1 MKLFFAC
8 FLGLLAII
16 PSFILQV
23 LLPKFQFSHPL
34 WLLLH
39 AIFVT
44 GLIEEGSK
52 ALAFWFFPIKF
63 LGRKNSLRENDLEDG
78 DLREANFRKVNLKEV
93 DLKKGE
99 KNSKRFF
106 KTQAGALVF
115 YAFFLGLSFGLYEL
129 IVYFISGVGFLS
141 LRFFTTVIFHA
152 LCAVLDAFFIVS
164 WKKKKLWLSP
174 FIFSVL
180 MHGLY
185 NFFASFTG
193 FIWWFSIFVLVL
205 TFLQMI
211 YVYKACS
218 EKEVWC

>member
-1 MKLFFAC
+1 MISDMKILFAC
-8 FLGLLAII
+8 LLGLLAII

-34 WLLLH
+34 WFLLH

-52 ALAFWFFPIKF
+52 ALAFWFFPVKF
-63 LGRKNSLRENDLEDG
+63 LSRKKSLRENDLEDG
-78 DLREANFRKVNLKEV
+78 E
-93 DLKKGE
+93 KK
-99 KNSKRFF
+99 SKRFF

-152 LCAVLDAFFIVS
+152 LSAVLDAFFIVS

-218 EKEVWC
+218 EKEKIEKFI

>member
-1 MKLFFAC
+1 MISDMKILFAC
-8 FLGLLAII
+8 LLGLLAII

-34 WLLLH
+34 WFLLH

-44 GLIEEGSK
+44 GLIEEASK
-52 ALAFWFFPIKF
+52 ALAFWFFPVKF
-63 LGRKNSLRENDLEDG
+63 LSRENSLREY
-78 DLREANFRKVNLKEV
+78 DLR
-93 DLKKGE
+93 DGE
-99 KNSKRFF
+99 KNKKRFF

-218 EKEVWC
+218 EKEKIEKFI

>member
-1 MKLFFAC
+1 MKILFAC
-8 FLGLLAII
+8 LLGLLAII

-34 WLLLH
+34 WFLLH

-52 ALAFWFFPIKF
+52 ALAFWFFPVKF
-63 LGRKNSLRENDLEDG
+63 LSRKKSLRENDLED
-78 DLREANFRKVNLKEV
+78 
-93 DLKKGE
+93 GE

-141 LRFFTTVIFHA
+141 LRFFTTVI
-152 LCAVLDAFFIVS
+152 LDR
-164 WKKKKLWLSP
+164 K
-174 FIFSVL
+174 SV
-180 MHGLY
+180 
-185 NFFASFTG
+185 
-193 FIWWFSIFVLVL
+193 V
-205 TFLQMI
+205 
-211 YVYKACS
+211 
-218 EKEVWC
+218 

>member
-1 MKLFFAC
+1 MISDMKILFAC
-8 FLGLLAII
+8 LLGLLAII

-34 WLLLH
+34 WFLLH

-52 ALAFWFFPIKF
+52 ALAFWFFPVKF
-63 LGRKNSLRENDLEDG
+63 LSRKKSLRENDLEDG
-78 DLREANFRKVNLKEV
+78 E
-93 DLKKGE
+93 KK
-99 KNSKRFF
+99 SKRFF

-211 YVYKACS
+211 NVYKACS
-218 EKEVWC
+218 EKEKLEKFI

>member
-34 WLLLH
+34 WFLLH

-52 ALAFWFFPIKF
+52 ALFFWFFPVKF
-63 LGRKNSLRENDLEDG
+63 LSRENSLRENDLRDG
-78 DLREANFRKVNLKEV
+78 NLRKVNLREGK
-93 DLKKGE
+93 

-152 LCAVLDAFFIVS
+152 LSAVLDAFFIVS

-185 NFFASFTG
+185 NFFASVTG

-211 YVYKACS
+211 NVYKACS
-218 EKEVWC
+218 EKEKIEKFI

>member
-1 MKLFFAC
+1 MISDMKILFAC
-8 FLGLLAII
+8 LLGLLAII

-34 WLLLH
+34 WFLLH

-52 ALAFWFFPIKF
+52 ALAFWFFPVKF
-63 LGRKNSLRENDLEDG
+63 LSRKKSLRENDLEDG
-78 DLREANFRKVNLKEV
+78 E
-93 DLKKGE
+93 KK
-99 KNSKRFF
+99 SKRFF

-164 WKKKKLWLSP
+164 WKGKKLWLFP
-174 FIFSVL
+174 LVFSIL

-218 EKEVWC
+218 EKET

>member
-34 WLLLH
+34 WFLLH

-52 ALAFWFFPIKF
+52 ALFFWFFPVKF
-63 LGRKNSLRENDLEDG
+63 LSRENSLRENDLRDG
-78 DLREANFRKVNLKEV
+78 DLRKANLKEV
-93 DLKKGE
+93 NLRDGE

-152 LCAVLDAFFIVS
+152 LSAVLDAFFIVS
-164 WKKKKLWLSP
+164 WKKKKLWLFP
-174 FIFSVL
+174 LAFSVL

-211 YVYKACS
+211 NVYKACS
-218 EKEVWC
+218 EKEKIEKFI

>member
-1 MKLFFAC
+1 MISDMKILFASL
-8 FLGLLAII
+8 LGLLAII
-16 PSFILQV
+16 PSLVLQV
-23 LLPKFQFSHPL
+23 LLPKFQFSHPF
-34 WLLLH
+34 WFLLH
-39 AIFVT
+39 AIFIT
-44 GLIEEGSK
+44 GLIEEASK
-52 ALAFWFFPIKF
+52 ALAFWFFPVKF
-63 LGRKNSLRENDLEDG
+63 LSRENSLREV
-78 DLREANFRKVNLKEV
+78 DLR
-93 DLKKGE
+93 DGE
-99 KNSKRFF
+99 KKSKRFF

-115 YAFFLGLSFGLYEL
+115 YAFSLGLSFGLYEL

-205 TFLQMI
+205 TFLQMF

-218 EKEVWC
+218 EKEVWS